1 MRSGCRDAEAAFKS
15 EQTSTLSQS
24 PGSRPTNSTR
34 RAWSSPAPSISRDAN
49 PRRDQRSFPRSIRL
63 RFFPAAIHAGLGRKA
78 EALDGLERASRERA
92 YWLISIQV
100 NPWFDELRQ
109 EPRFVELER
118 SLGFQAYRLR
128 ISR

>member
-1 MRSGCRDAEAAFKS
+1 MRILDEINAR
-15 EQTSTLSQS
+15 
-24 PGSRPTNSTR
+24 
-34 RAWSSPAPSISRDAN
+34 SRDRYVSA
-49 PRRDQRSFPRSIRL
+49 
-63 RFFPAAIHAGLGRKA
+63 FFPAAIHAGLGRKA

-118 SLGFQAYRLR
+118 SLGFQVYRLR